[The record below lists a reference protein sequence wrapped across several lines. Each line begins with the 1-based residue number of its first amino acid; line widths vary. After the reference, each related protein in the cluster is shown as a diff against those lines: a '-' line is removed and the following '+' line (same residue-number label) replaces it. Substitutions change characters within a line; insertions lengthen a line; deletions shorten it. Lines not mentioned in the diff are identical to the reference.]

1 MRVCHEKSGLVRG
14 QTEAL
19 GTRRESQPGRKN
31 RHHAAWQTRRGFGRR
46 PAGNQSARGVRWHG
60 GNSKARPAEKGHH
73 VEALDRGRAFVKHI
87 VLDASVSLGWFVDD
101 PVPPYS
107 VRVKE
112 SLLGGGRAVVPALW
126 HLQMANGLVMAER
139 RGILSTID
147 TEGALVRVEQF
158 LTQVIE
164 TETDLFS
171 VRQTFTSAR
180 SFSPSAYDAA

>member
-1 MRVCHEKSGLVRG
+1 
-14 QTEAL
+14 
-19 GTRRESQPGRKN
+19 
-31 RHHAAWQTRRGFGRR
+31 
-46 PAGNQSARGVRWHG
+46 
-60 GNSKARPAEKGHH
+60 
-73 VEALDRGRAFVKHI
+73 VKFI

-101 PVPPYS
+101 PVPAYS
-107 VRVKE
+107 VRVKD

-126 HLQMANGLVMAER
+126 HLEMANGLVMAER

-171 VRQTFTSAR
+171 VRQTLTSAR
-180 SFSPSAYDAA
+180 SFNLSAYDAAYLETSKRYGLPLATLDRQLRAAAGRAGVELFA